1 MELEM
6 RTTRRCTT
14 VVHQLDLV
22 NDLVMGTQ
30 LSISTGE
37 RVTDFLT
44 HRGNRMIPLEVCAR
58 VSSQPWVG

>member
-1 MELEM
+1 MC
-6 RTTRRCTT
+6 TTRRSYGYRTP
-14 VVHQLDLV
+14 QLDLV

-44 HRGNRMIPLEVCAR
+44 HRGNRMIPLEVRAR
-58 VSSQPWVG
+58 VSSQSPWG